1 MPLFAFIEACVG
13 IGLFVSGAFLLI
25 IAVALYSNDVAPITL
40 IATLAMLGAI
50 LGDHVGYYVGLWFG
64 PRFHHT
70 KLAARNRG
78 RVERAE
84 KLIRRYGAWVIF
96 IGRFIPAIRSLIPAA
111 LGVSGFDRWRYT
123 LLDILACALWSI
135 ALAAIVLGLGAAV

>member
-1 MPLFAFIEACVG
+1 
-13 IGLFVSGAFLLI
+13 
-25 IAVALYSNDVAPITL
+25 
-40 IATLAMLGAI
+40 MLGAV
-50 LGDHVGYYVGLWFG
+50 LGDHVGYYAGLWFG

-70 KLAARNRG
+70 RIAIRYRDK
-78 RVERAE
+78 VEKAE

-111 LGVSGFDRWRYT
+111 LGVSGFKRLRFS

-135 ALAAIVLGLGAAV
+135 ALAIIVVSLDAAV